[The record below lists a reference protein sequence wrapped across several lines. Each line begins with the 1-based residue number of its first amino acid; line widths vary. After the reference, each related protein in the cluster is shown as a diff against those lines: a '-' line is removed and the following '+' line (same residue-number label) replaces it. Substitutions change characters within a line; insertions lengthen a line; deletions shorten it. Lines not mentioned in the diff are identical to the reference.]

1 MEPRAAKRTYDAQLD
16 LHRTRMTQRRASTPD
31 ILVYHSSPSRHRVGN
46 RLPPRGE
53 LSPAGKQ
60 EGETIERRKK
70 IVAKKVTSSFNV
82 KFADAGYAWIPGR
95 RRGWVSH
102 PSEWGVRE
110 TIGCEGRGN
119 AINRRDWGSRSQTLI
134 GSHTRAVEIQSRN
147 VVHDIIFM
155 ILKCMC
161 CYT

>member
-70 IVAKKVTSSFNV
+70 IVAKKKS
-82 KFADAGYAWIPGR
+82 R
-95 RRGWVSH
+95 RRSMSNS
-102 PSEWGVRE
+102 PTPAMRE
-110 TIGCEGRGN
+110 FPVVVEGES
-119 AINRRDWGSRSQTLI
+119 AIPPNEGSGRHDRMRRKRERD
-134 GSHTRAVEIQSRN
+134 
-147 VVHDIIFM
+147 
-155 ILKCMC
+155 
-161 CYT
+161 